1 MKGKK
6 LQPGILYPAR
16 FSFRF
21 NGEIKSF
28 PDKQEMLKELLWAGN
43 TRQGKDLQ
51 KTNPKQLR
59 KQ

>member
-28 PDKQEMLKELLWAGN
+28 PDKQEMLKELLWAG
-43 TRQGKDLQ
+43 TQDKE
-51 KTNPKQLR
+51 KTYR
-59 KQ
+59 KQTQNN